1 MIVDAIYHGLNQIR
15 RVYRGS
21 QLIFQGNKPIQF
33 HITEDGKLIVVG
45 ALSALPFEDG
55 LYLDCYPDVEWDY
68 PVLENGVLTITQA
81 HTATHNGITL
91 EVG

>member
-1 MIVDAIYHGLNQIR
+1 MIVDAIYHGLNQIH

-21 QLIFQGNKPIQF
+21 KLIFQGNKPIQF

-68 PVLENGVLTITQA
+68 PVPENGVLTITQA
-81 HTATHNGITL
+81 HTATPTGMTL